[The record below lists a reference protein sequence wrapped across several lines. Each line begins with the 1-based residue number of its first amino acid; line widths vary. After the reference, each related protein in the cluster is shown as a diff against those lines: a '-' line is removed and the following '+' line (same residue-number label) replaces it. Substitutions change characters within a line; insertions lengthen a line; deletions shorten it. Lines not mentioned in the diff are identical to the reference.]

1 MTKFAIGNREKM
13 LKRGAF
19 SKDIYSNEKEFIDR
33 ATVKKGD
40 SIVLHDED
48 APTKLLKSFAET
60 VGAKIERATDQ
71 LPLTVEE
78 EAEMNERLKNGET
91 VTSIAKRYALS
102 EAQVTVHKIKKG
114 R

>member
-1 MTKFAIGNREKM
+1 MTKFAIGNKEKM

-19 SKDIYSNEKEFIDR
+19 SKDIYENEKLLIDR

-40 SIVLHDED
+40 KIVLHDED
-48 APTKLLKSFAET
+48 APTKLLKSFAST
-60 VGAKIERATDQ
+60 VGATIEKATEQ

-78 EAEMNERLKNGET
+78 EAEMNERIKNGET

-102 EAQVTVHKIKKG
+102 ESQVTIHKIAKG
-114 R
+114 L